1 LTFAAR
7 LRPTLICFRGVPENA
22 IPGAA
27 KLTQLTGRAAQR
39 TAAAGLRPPPLA
51 LLIEC
56 PISTVNAFRLC
67 FWTENS
73 HRAAVKL
80 LKRLNFSGLP
90 GIAGGES
97 DEGIRMIRGFF
108 RLIGLLLLA
117 GGFVFLV
124 YDGARS
130 IADQALRLTRLGEF
144 WNDIN
149 QASQRSFQAL
159 IDANAPFLSGLLK
172 LLLNQPAWAVMGV
185 LGIVLMLLFR
195 PSKPLIG
202 YSRN

>member
-1 LTFAAR
+1 M
-7 LRPTLICFRGVPENA
+7 
-22 IPGAA
+22 
-27 KLTQLTGRAAQR
+27 
-39 TAAAGLRPPPLA
+39 
-51 LLIEC
+51 
-56 PISTVNAFRLC
+56 
-67 FWTENS
+67 
-73 HRAAVKL
+73 
-80 LKRLNFSGLP
+80 RLNFSVLP

-149 QASQRSFQAL
+149 QASQRSFQAMV
-159 IDANAPFLSGLLK
+159 DANAPFLSGLLK